1 MKKLVA
7 HSLEE
12 YRQILDDLEHD
23 RITILE
29 EGDKPTPWN
38 TAIEIDG
45 TLEDFDRWE
54 HALGGCSFVE
64 LQERI
69 NDIID
74 KALESRKHCEQDPSD
89 TPPVP

>member
-12 YRQILDDLEHD
+12 YRQILDDLEHG

-29 EGDKPTPWN
+29 EGEKPTIDN
-38 TAIEIDG
+38 TIIEIDG
-45 TLEDFDRWE
+45 TLEDLERWI
-54 HALGGCSFVE
+54 HATGGCSFAE

-69 NDIID
+69 SDIMD
-74 KALESRKHCEQDPSD
+74 EGLALRKDDEQDPPD